1 MMAQPHGLYAQPMGG
16 YYPQQMQYPQQ
27 HQQPQFQ
34 MPSQQVQSY
43 VPPVPSSAE
52 YEYPGSSFGAPKSD
66 FGKSIKDHGIPTAKD
81 GRVDTNRAARLRK
94 MMKNV
99 MLKSSKSRGSAISMP
114 SAPAAPAPAA
124 PPAAPQIPAHPV
136 VPVNTPPPIPQTASP
151 AVVYENH
158 GVPQTVLPPSVYHV
172 DNSQPP
178 ELPSSNISNILATE
192 ENELLFLVF
201 ISVAGVSLICILA
214 LALYLLKRRR
224 RSAEIS
230 VAEDGRFEQF
240 KDPGPLSSHSSYI
253 DPGNLSCREMETKKY
268 NCKNIPAPKDFMD
281 KKDIEM
287 VRTLSRAPAQEEL
300 YRIRSNESKDSG
312 FSNSRIS
319 RKVSYIAQLKT

>member
-1 MMAQPHGLYAQPMGG
+1 
-16 YYPQQMQYPQQ
+16 MQYPQQ
-27 HQQPQFQ
+27 YGQI
-34 MPSQQVQSY
+34 PSY
-43 VPPVPSSAE
+43 
-52 YEYPGSSFGAPKSD
+52 GAPPAPIEYDYATSFDAPKTSNSN
-66 FGKSIKDHGIPTAKD
+66 FGSKIKDHGIPTARD

-94 MMKNV
+94 MMKKV
-99 MLKSSKSRGSAISMP
+99 MLKSSSGASVSPASAP
-114 SAPAAPAPAA
+114 VPPPAAPAPPQLV
-124 PPAAPQIPAHPV
+124 PPAQPV
-136 VPVNTPPPIPQTASP
+136 ASTPPPTQSPQRPQTLHNF
-151 AVVYENH
+151 AVENH
-158 GVPQTVLPPSVYHV
+158 VIPQTVLPPQVYHV
-172 DNSQPP
+172 ESSPP
-178 ELPSSNISNILATE
+178 EQVNIIATE

-201 ISVAGVSLICILA
+201 ISVAGVSLVCILA

-230 VAEDGRFEQF
+230 MAEDRFDNF

-253 DPGNLSCREMETKKY
+253 DPGNMSCNQMESKNTQKL
-268 NCKNIPAPKDFMD
+268 NIPAPKDFMD

-300 YRIRSNESKDSG
+300 YRMRSNESKDSG

>member
-1 MMAQPHGLYAQPMGG
+1 MMAQPHGLYQPVGG
-16 YYPQQMQYPQQ
+16 YYPQQPQIQYPQQ
-27 HQQPQFQ
+27 YGQIP
-34 MPSQQVQSY
+34 SY
-43 VPPVPSSAE
+43 VAPPAPLE
-52 YEYPGSSFGAPKSD
+52 YDYATSFDAPKTSNSN
-66 FGKSIKDHGIPTAKD
+66 FGSKIKDHGIPTAKD

-94 MMKNV
+94 MMKKV
-99 MLKSSKSRGSAISMP
+99 ILKSSSGASVSPA
-114 SAPAAPAPAA
+114 SAPVA
-124 PPAAPQIPAHPV
+124 PPAAPALPQPVLPAQPV
-136 VPVNTPPPIPQTASP
+136 ATTPPPTPSPQRPQTLP
-151 AVVYENH
+151 NYAVENH
-158 GVPQTVLPPSVYHV
+158 VIPQTVLPPSVFHV
-172 DNSQPP
+172 ESSPP
-178 ELPSSNISNILATE
+178 EQVNILATE

-201 ISVAGVSLICILA
+201 ISVAGVSLVCILA

-230 VAEDGRFEQF
+230 MAEDRFDNF

-253 DPGNLSCREMETKKY
+253 DPGNMSCNQMESKNTQKL
-268 NCKNIPAPKDFMD
+268 NIPAPKDFMD

-300 YRIRSNESKDSG
+300 YRMRSNESKDSG

>member
-1 MMAQPHGLYAQPMGG
+1 MMAQPHGLYQPVGG
-16 YYPQQMQYPQQ
+16 YYPQPPQIQYPQQ
-27 HQQPQFQ
+27 YGQI
-34 MPSQQVQSY
+34 PSY
-43 VPPVPSSAE
+43 AAPLAPID
-52 YEYPGSSFGAPKSD
+52 YDYTSSFDSPKTSSSN
-66 FGKSIKDHGIPTAKD
+66 FGTKIKDHGIPTAKD

-94 MMKNV
+94 MMKKV
-99 MLKSSKSRGSAISMP
+99 MLKSSSGASVSPASAPIAP
-114 SAPAAPAPAA
+114 PAAPAP
-124 PPAAPQIPAHPV
+124 PQSVLLAKPV
-136 VPVNTPPPIPQTASP
+136 ANTPAPTPSPPRPQTMSNS
-151 AVVYENH
+151 AVENN
-158 GVPQTVLPPSVYHV
+158 VIPQTVLPPQVYHV
-172 DNSQPP
+172 ESSPP
-178 ELPSSNISNILATE
+178 EQINILATE

-201 ISVAGVSLICILA
+201 ISVAGVSLVCILA

-230 VAEDGRFEQF
+230 TAEDRFDNF

-253 DPGNLSCREMETKKY
+253 DPGNLSCNQMESKNTQKL
-268 NCKNIPAPKDFMD
+268 NIPAPKDFMD

-300 YRIRSNESKDSG
+300 YRMRSNESKDSG